1 MSVLSCH
8 PKANKLFDSSQ
19 HNTNFFRSHPTKIL
33 IHGFSD
39 HGVTSWIKKFRK
51 SYLDVGDFNIISVDW
66 GPLAESPWYT
76 TAAKN
81 AQ

>member
-1 MSVLSCH
+1 
-8 PKANKLFDSSQ
+8 
-19 HNTNFFRSHPTKIL
+19 
-33 IHGFSD
+33 
-39 HGVTSWIKKFRK
+39 VTTWIKTLKK
-51 SYLDVGDFNIISVDW
+51 NYLDTGNYNVVSVDW